1 MSKRE
6 YFLQKGLHLQQQL
19 SETSTATK
27 TTSSSGSSKSAREV
41 AKYRELC
48 PPATEDSQII
58 RLLEQHKGD
67 AQRIENA
74 ISELWEDYR
83 GGGQDDWATVEK
95 KGKKQQPS
103 SRGHYSSQKSYN
115 NDSQGDESGPAE
127 RFSGRGGRGA
137 GRGRGSSFSG
147 RGGRGGGRG
156 RGSRGGVSRSDNREQ
171 SSENPAEAGDN
182 ENSEGTEGNPALES
196 APESETTSKKTGS
209 KSSKPAPTPAPTNV
223 APPPVGPI
231 LTGAWTKKPNLA
243 GVIAKPKPIEPSP
256 KPVEKPAPAPKSPSP
271 TKKVEQK
278 SPQKTRPSEPVVS
291 ETVVSE
297 PVASEPVVSEPVEK
311 AVSPKK
317 TEPKIESPSISS
329 GWGSLDVST
338 SGIGEWASTTTEN
351 KTVTTPNAWA
361 RGSPLLTPVAVA
373 ATETPSSL
381 PTVVPG
387 SPKDIQVPR
396 SEPRSDVASASSPK
410 QYLKMGKWDSA
421 ATTNLSLQFGS
432 FSFNGVDHAEST
444 SPHGWSSTTTT
455 TTSTTN
461 GGKTVSK
468 TETTQSAWR
477 STQVSS
483 PKEKTLSP
491 VRKLESEGS
500 SSTRKSAGGMT
511 SAPPGLSVDSGRLTP
526 KSSQSP
532 RTFAPSAPSPA
543 SLPKPDEVKRSTPTR
558 GQGHFQSQAGS
569 QTQTAS
575 KIGSGS
581 GFAGEFGSK
590 SSGLYQ
596 ASYNQYSMDLGA
608 RGNNN
613 ASAGNIAQ
621 SQLAPTSSTPKN
633 AGGRNANSGA
643 NAGAAAVN
651 AAQSPSHGAQQGAQI
666 QQLQFQQTQQQQ
678 QQGQQ
683 QQKQHG
689 QQAQQQSQQGHGQ
702 HQQQGIPQHHQQGPQ
717 GYHPHYA
724 PPPPPG
730 MALPY
735 NPYNYASY
743 YQGYGYYQNP
753 QYAQYSPRTQYPP
766 RGSVPYG
773 VEGPIPGF
781 SNPPNI
787 PVGYQDQHLLA
798 HQHEYAGAIPQGFG
812 EISGAY
818 LQQPPIQQ
826 HQGHHHHG
834 HQQAAPQSHGK
845 GSAPISSSQQSHS
858 QRSSSGIQGYQNS
871 GAPNSRDHTSSP
883 PVPNV
888 SAGMSAA
895 SYGGQHYGWASYGA
909 QPIGGWGHMMPQGY
923 QQSPSQH
930 QQHPGSHQQSYR
942 QYGNSSA
949 QSGSGNN
956 DTSSS
961 NAGHAHTWSS

>member
-19 SETSTATK
+19 SET
-27 TTSSSGSSKSAREV
+27 TTTTTTSISSSGGSKTSREV

-48 PPATEDSQII
+48 PPGTEDSQII

-74 ISELWEDYR
+74 ISELWEDNR
-83 GGGQDDWATVEK
+83 GRGQDDWATVEK
-95 KGKKQQPS
+95 KGKKQQPQ
-103 SRGHYSSQKSYN
+103 SRGYYSSQQSYN
-115 NDSQGDESGPAE
+115 NDSQGDQSGPASVD
-127 RFSGRGGRGA
+127 RFAGRGGRGA
-137 GRGRGSSFSG
+137 GRGRGSFAS

-156 RGSRGGVSRSDNREQ
+156 RGGRGGVPRGESREQNGESPEEPTDDNEGAEGTQ
-171 SSENPAEAGDN
+171 SSET
-182 ENSEGTEGNPALES
+182 S
-196 APESETTSKKTGS
+196 PESDTTASKKSGP
-209 KSSKPAPTPAPTNV
+209 KSAKAAPAVAV

-243 GVIAKPKPIEPSP
+243 GLIAKPKPAEPVAAP
-256 KPVEKPAPAPKSPSP
+256 KPVEAPAPAPAPVVAKSPSP
-271 TKKVEQK
+271 KKKVEPK
-278 SPQKTRPSEPVVS
+278 SPQKTRPSEPVVN
-291 ETVVSE
+291 E
-297 PVASEPVVSEPVEK
+297 PAENIL
-311 AVSPKK
+311 SPKK
-317 TEPKIESPSISS
+317 VVEKKIESPRISS

-338 SGIGEWASTTTEN
+338 SGIGEWPSTTSES
-351 KTVTTPNAWA
+351 KTSTTPNAWA

-373 ATETPSSL
+373 SSETTSTSASAL
-381 PTVVPG
+381 PAVVPG
-387 SPKDIQVPR
+387 SPKDIQIPR
-396 SEPRSDVASASSPK
+396 AEPRSAVSSSTSPK

-421 ATTNLSLQFGS
+421 ASTNLSLQFGS
-432 FSFNGVDHAEST
+432 FSLNGVEHTEST
-444 SPHGWSSTTTT
+444 SPRGWSSTTTT
-455 TTSTTN
+455 TTTTMTGN
-461 GGKTVSK
+461 GNKAVSK
-468 TETTQSAWR
+468 TETQSAW
-477 STQVSS
+477 SKVAS
-483 PKEKTLSP
+483 PKEKTPLSP
-491 VRKLESEGS
+491 PRKLEPETSA
-500 SSTRKSAGGMT
+500 RKGPTT
-511 SAPPGLSVDSGRLTP
+511 SAPPGLSVDSGRVTP
-526 KSSQSP
+526 KSSPSP

-543 SLPKPDEVKRSTPTR
+543 SLPKPDDVKRNTPTR
-558 GQGHFQSQAGS
+558 GQGHFQSQSTS

-581 GFAGEFGSK
+581 GYATEFGSK

-596 ASYNQYSMDLGA
+596 ASYNQYSMDLGGRA
-608 RGNNN
+608 TT
-613 ASAGNIAQ
+613 ATAATAGNIAQ
-621 SQLAPTSSTPKN
+621 GQVASSSNTPKG
-633 AGGRNANSGA
+633 AGGRNAGNSGV
-643 NAGAAAVN
+643 GAVGST
-651 AAQSPSHGAQQGAQI
+651 QSPSHGAQQSA
-666 QQLQFQQTQQQQ
+666 QLQFQQSQQ

-683 QQKQHG
+683 QPKQQG
-689 QQAQQQSQQGHGQ
+689 QQQQSQQAHAQ
-702 HQQQGIPQHHQQGPQ
+702 NQQQSVPQHHPQ

-753 QYAQYSPRTQYPP
+753 QYSPRTQYPP
-766 RGSVPYG
+766 RGSIPYG

-781 SNPPNI
+781 SNPPSI

-818 LQQPPIQQ
+818 LQQPPIQ
-826 HQGHHHHG
+826 GHHHHG

-845 GSAPISSSQQSHS
+845 GSAPISSTQQSHG
-858 QRSSSGIQGYQNS
+858 QRSNSGIQGYQNAAS
-871 GAPNSRDHTSSP
+871 VAGARDHTSSP

-909 QPIGGWGHMMPQGY
+909 QPVGGWGGHMMPQGY
-923 QQSPSQH
+923 QQTPSQH
-930 QQHPGSHQQSYR
+930 QQQQQQQHPGSHQQSYR

-949 QSGSGNN
+949 QSGSTSN
-956 DTSSS
+956 DASSS
-961 NAGHAHTWSS
+961 NAGHAHAWSS

>member
-1 MSKRE
+1 
-6 YFLQKGLHLQQQL
+6 
-19 SETSTATK
+19 
-27 TTSSSGSSKSAREV
+27 
-41 AKYRELC
+41 
-48 PPATEDSQII
+48 
-58 RLLEQHKGD
+58 
-67 AQRIENA
+67 
-74 ISELWEDYR
+74 
-83 GGGQDDWATVEK
+83 
-95 KGKKQQPS
+95 
-103 SRGHYSSQKSYN
+103 
-115 NDSQGDESGPAE
+115 
-127 RFSGRGGRGA
+127 GRGG
-137 GRGRGSSFSG
+137 SFSG

-156 RGSRGGVSRSDNREQ
+156 RGGRGGVSRSDNREQ
-171 SSENPAEAGDN
+171 SSENPTEAGDN
-182 ENSEGTEGNPALES
+182 ENSEATEENPAPES

-243 GVIAKPKPIEPSP
+243 GVIAKPKPVEPSP
-256 KPVEKPAPAPKSPSP
+256 KPVEKPTLAPKSPSP
-271 TKKVEQK
+271 KKKVEQK
-278 SPQKTRPSEPVVS
+278 SPQKTRPSEPVL
-291 ETVVSE
+291 SE
-297 PVASEPVVSEPVEK
+297 PIEK

-338 SGIGEWASTTTEN
+338 SGIGEWPSTTTEN

-396 SEPRSDVASASSPK
+396 SEPRSAVASASSPK

-432 FSFNGVDHAEST
+432 FSLNGVEHTEST
-444 SPHGWSSTTTT
+444 SPRGWSSTTTT

-483 PKEKTLSP
+483 PKEKALSP
-491 VRKLESEGS
+491 ARKLESETS

-581 GFAGEFGSK
+581 GFASDFGSK

-621 SQLAPTSSTPKN
+621 SQLAPASSTPK
-633 AGGRNANSGA
+633 S
-643 NAGAAAVN
+643 
-651 AAQSPSHGAQQGAQI
+651 
-666 QQLQFQQTQQQQ
+666 
-678 QQGQQ
+678 
-683 QQKQHG
+683 
-689 QQAQQQSQQGHGQ
+689 
-702 HQQQGIPQHHQQGPQ
+702 
-717 GYHPHYA
+717 
-724 PPPPPG
+724 
-730 MALPY
+730 
-735 NPYNYASY
+735 
-743 YQGYGYYQNP
+743 
-753 QYAQYSPRTQYPP
+753 
-766 RGSVPYG
+766 
-773 VEGPIPGF
+773 
-781 SNPPNI
+781 
-787 PVGYQDQHLLA
+787 
-798 HQHEYAGAIPQGFG
+798 
-812 EISGAY
+812 
-818 LQQPPIQQ
+818 
-826 HQGHHHHG
+826 
-834 HQQAAPQSHGK
+834 
-845 GSAPISSSQQSHS
+845 
-858 QRSSSGIQGYQNS
+858 
-871 GAPNSRDHTSSP
+871 
-883 PVPNV
+883 
-888 SAGMSAA
+888 
-895 SYGGQHYGWASYGA
+895 
-909 QPIGGWGHMMPQGY
+909 
-923 QQSPSQH
+923 
-930 QQHPGSHQQSYR
+930 
-942 QYGNSSA
+942 
-949 QSGSGNN
+949 
-956 DTSSS
+956 
-961 NAGHAHTWSS
+961 